1 MFPRD
6 STYLYRPRFLRSE
19 HRRPSYVGTTAYVET
34 CSACSYWSVASES
47 WPRVEYWGHVWHER
61 LPTMCVLG
69 RMGIVLGQFRDC
81 RMKLDTQ
88 SFSTERDHKGNC
100 AVSQKSTASW
110 RYFTKLKVKVLTAI
124 RAWTP
129 IQEKKV
135 GSFGP
140 DLLWLALPNAHCIVF
155 MSEVLMFLL
164 WPTDKGSFAGWI
176 CCWSNDFDYLSMKL
190 SRVLH
195 KSIW

>member
-1 MFPRD
+1 M
-6 STYLYRPRFLRSE
+6 Y
-19 HRRPSYVGTTAYVET
+19 
-34 CSACSYWSVASES
+34 
-47 WPRVEYWGHVWHER
+47 
-61 LPTMCVLG
+61 
-69 RMGIVLGQFRDC
+69 IVLGNKIFKIRAPQAKLRRDHCQCWNLLCLLLLVSGLGKWGQSRIWRACMTRKVAHKVCPGKNGHGFGSIRDC
-81 RMKLDTQ
+81 RTKLDTQ

-140 DLLWLALPNAHCIVF
+140 NLPWLVLPTGQQLRMLNI
-155 MSEVLMFLL
+155 
-164 WPTDKGSFAGWI
+164 
-176 CCWSNDFDYLSMKL
+176 
-190 SRVLH
+190 
-195 KSIW
+195 